1 MLASSST
8 RQQPISYTI
17 STRTITIRP
26 VDQTYAGRTPGNSC
40 CTDAAGNIYTFG
52 TGSFSQFPSFVRTTP
67 GGSTDVVGAYYFDT
81 GILGFAVAG
90 DGSIFF
96 AWNYF
101 AASSNKIMKIPP
113 YDGSIRTPSNLFNL
127 ANSQSIYNI
136 AVNSDGT
143 KVYLQYGSALNA
155 YSNWNG
161 VTASSTAVL
170 GLGGVPYG
178 LSVDRTGNI
187 CASSANGFSYVS
199 AAGSNYS
206 LTATVPQSNPPGYSG
221 ASNASS
227 IVLDADAQPLFF
239 SGNTLYKGTMA
250 GASIQLST
258 SNIGTTIYGVYV
270 NPATDVISA
279 MTALGTSNATFTD
292 YTPSY

>member
-1 MLASSST
+1 MLSSSST
-8 RQQPISYTI
+8 RQQPVSYTI
-17 STRTITIRP
+17 STRTITIP
-26 VDQTYAGRTPGNSC
+26 LSDQTYMGRTPGNSC

-52 TGSFSQFPSFVRTTP
+52 TEISSSFPSFSRTTP
-67 GGSTDVVGAYYFDT
+67 GGSTAVVGIYRVDI
-81 GILGFAVAG
+81 GILGFTVAG

-96 AWNYF
+96 AWNYV
-101 AASSNKIMKIPP
+101 ALSSNKIMKILP
-113 YDGSIRTPSNLFNL
+113 YDGTIRTPSNLFNL
-127 ANSQSIYNI
+127 ANSQTIHNI

-143 KVYLQYGSALNA
+143 KVYLQLGSALNA

-206 LTATVPQSNPPGYSG
+206 LTATVPQSNPTGYSG

-239 SGNTLYKGTMA
+239 SGNTLYKGTMS
-250 GASIQLST
+250 GGSTQLST

-279 MTALGTSNATFTD
+279 MTAIANSNATFTD
-292 YTPSY
+292 YIPKY